1 MVTNIYIESSG
12 VGLEVPQKSEDMQEL
27 SQGIFQV
34 GLGLEK
40 TVVGVIESVDVD
52 VEAEKIKMHWR

>member
-1 MVTNIYIESSG
+1 M
-12 VGLEVPQKSEDMQEL
+12 EVPQKSEDMQEL